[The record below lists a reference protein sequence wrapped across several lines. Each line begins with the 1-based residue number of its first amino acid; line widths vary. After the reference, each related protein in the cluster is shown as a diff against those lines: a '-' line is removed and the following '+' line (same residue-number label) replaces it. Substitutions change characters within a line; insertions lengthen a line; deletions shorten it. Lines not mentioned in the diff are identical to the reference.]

1 MAKSVSTEAVPANRT
16 STEGSVH
23 SALAFALALHE
34 PEHSALPWHFADG
47 GLSSPLHFGATT
59 ATEQPPVQS
68 PEHATLAFAPT
79 SHEPRHS
86 PLHVPVQ
93 EPRQVFPGPLFEQ
106 PAEQS
111 PSHVPWQTPSHFT
124 ARLAEPS
131 HVPVRSALH
140 LPEISPGSQRSSEAK
155 TRKPDP
161 ASTSPPAPSLLVA
174 PTREKSAQ
182 RALEPRA
189 RRPRGTPPPSRRRR
203 AKGRCLSRWPLPLT

>member
-47 GLSSPLHFGATT
+47 GLRSPLHFGATT

-131 HVPVRSALH
+131 HVPVHSALH
-140 LPEISPGSQRSSEAK
+140 LPEISPGSQRSSMLPSSASQL
-155 TRKPDP
+155 
-161 ASTSPPAPSLLVA
+161 ASTVHLASQLACTL
-174 PTREKSAQ
+174 
-182 RALEPRA
+182 ALNEQLGGCA
-189 RRPRGTPPPSRRRR
+189 TTVIEPPSTLSICTTARSHHAVVR
-203 AKGRCLSRWPLPLT
+203 AA